1 MSTQKPP
8 TAAVIGTGT
17 IALGWIALFAAR
29 GLRVRVSS
37 TRPDAAE
44 YVTEALPGYAATLP
58 DGALDPAT
66 LLDRISFVADLRDAV
81 ADADLVQENAPEDL
95 ALKQKL
101 FARVADA
108 APPGA
113 LLLSSTST
121 LLPDQLGAELAEP
134 GRVVV
139 GHPFNPPHIVPL
151 VEVVGARGADPALV
165 ARAVDFYRGLGKH
178 PVVLRRAL
186 PGFVANRLQT
196 ALLREAIHLVREG
209 VVTVGELDT
218 VVTSSIGQ
226 RWAVVGPFEAFH
238 LGGGPGGL
246 RHWFAHLGAG
256 LERGWESLGRPPA
269 DEETVETILAQA
281 DLSFARR
288 PYPELAARRD
298 RRQNAVIAALRT
310 EDPAAPAPD
319 SARTSP
325 AVSQA

>member
-1 MSTQKPP
+1 MSTQTPR
-8 TAAVIGTGT
+8 TAVVIGTGT

-29 GLRVRVSS
+29 DLRVRVSS
-37 TRPDAAE
+37 TRPDAPE
-44 YVTEALPGYAATLP
+44 YVAGAIPRYAATLP
-58 DGALDPAT
+58 DGAVDPAA
-66 LLDRISFVADLRDAV
+66 LLDRITFVPEVRDAV
-81 ADADLVQENAPEDL
+81 GDADVVQENAPEDL
-95 ALKQKL
+95 PLKQKL

-108 APPGA
+108 APSGA

-134 GRVVV
+134 GRVVI

-151 VEVVGARGADPALV
+151 VEVVGSPGSDPALV
-165 ARAVDFYRGLGKH
+165 ARAVDFYRGLGKS

-186 PGFVANRLQT
+186 PGFVANRLQA
-196 ALLREAIHLVREG
+196 ALLREAVHLVREG
-209 VVTVGELDT
+209 VVTVDELDT

-281 DLSFARR
+281 ERGFARH

-298 RRQNAVIAALRT
+298 RRQNAVIAALRA
-310 EDPAAPAPD
+310 EGRA
-319 SARTSP
+319 
-325 AVSQA
+325 